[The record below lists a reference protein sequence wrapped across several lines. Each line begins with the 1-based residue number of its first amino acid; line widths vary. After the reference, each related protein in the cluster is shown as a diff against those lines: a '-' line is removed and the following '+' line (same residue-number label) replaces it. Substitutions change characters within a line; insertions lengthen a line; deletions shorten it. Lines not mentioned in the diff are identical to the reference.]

1 MNEICKLFANLK
13 VLPLLI
19 YFRVSLPFI
28 FPTKREIKGWLVANR
43 GLLLTYFVFI
53 ILQVTY
59 FFNQSLLG
67 KIESQ
72 RVVETSKSHFIFNN
86 NLFCVY

>member
-28 FPTKREIKGWLVANR
+28 FPTKRKIKGWLVAYW
-43 GLLLTYFVFI
+43 GLLIT
-53 ILQVTY
+53 
-59 FFNQSLLG
+59 
-67 KIESQ
+67 
-72 RVVETSKSHFIFNN
+72 
-86 NLFCVY
+86 LFL